1 MNISKFILS
10 LSSKELEELKEY
22 FLSEEANQRI
32 DAVMIAEAEMNG
44 KPTRFSIEEFI
55 SVANSS
61 VRLKNVLS
69 KGILEGRFFYL
80 DEITKQNF
88 CAARNAGKKSWTEL
102 VYDVYEVLKLDEYKM
117 YRTSLGQ
124 HFKIQDSVQIPDLK
138 KER

>member
-1 MNISKFILS
+1 M
-10 LSSKELEELKEY
+10 
-22 FLSEEANQRI
+22 ANL
-32 DAVMIAEAEMNG
+32 
-44 KPTRFSIEEFI
+44 PFSIEEFI